1 MTSIKPLAESLI
13 NKIAA
18 GEVVERPASVVKE
31 LLENSLDAGA
41 TEIDIQLEDGGKKS
55 ILVRDNGAGIA
66 RAELR
71 IAISRHATSKIAT
84 LEDLFALQTLGFR
97 GEALAAMAA
106 VSKLK
111 LTSRQ
116 GGGNEKNQRGTAPV
130 SHGGGNNNVAGELVV
145 EGGEILSEQDVGH
158 AVGTTVVVSQL
169 FYKTPARLK
178 FLKSADTELAYISD
192 TVTKAALIHPEV
204 AFKLA
209 HRGRT
214 IIHATKSHDAKGRIT
229 DLFDHDIAKA
239 CYALAGGRDGL
250 EIHGMVGHPMIS
262 RSHRRHVFLFVNGR
276 PVQDKVLHHAVM
288 EAHRD
293 LLMKGRFPFIVLF
306 LKVPP
311 QMVDVNVHPAK
322 TEVRFAQSQVI
333 HNFVYECLR
342 VRLTEEPWKEGGGI
356 QNNIW
361 DRGPSFPCE
370 LGVAEGGAQGAARDE
385 EVQKQIVFGKTSYA
399 ELCVIGQL
407 MGTYILCQAKEKLV
421 LLDQHAAH
429 ERIGFEKLL
438 LQYQAG
444 CISTQRLLV
453 PINFDLNPSECEVLK
468 KYVEELQ
475 KFGFEIDFFGGNT
488 FVTKGVPTLLQKV
501 VIRDLMLD
509 LVGDTLEKGRLTSLH
524 DKLHGVLARMA
535 CHAAI
540 RAHDKLELSQM
551 QALIREL
558 DDYQN
563 TSFCPHGRPVSME
576 VTKYEIERWFK
587 RIV

>member
-41 TEIDIQLEDGGKKS
+41 TEVDIQLEDGGKKS

-66 RAELR
+66 RDELR
-71 IAISRHATSKIAT
+71 AALSRHATSKIAT
-84 LEDLFALQTLGFR
+84 LDDLFAIQTLGFR

-106 VSKLK
+106 VAKLK
-111 LTSRQ
+111 LTSRSS
-116 GGGNEKNQRGTAPV
+116 E
-130 SHGGGNNNVAGELVV
+130 VAGELVV

-158 AVGTTVVVSQL
+158 ARGTTVVVSQL

-192 TVTKAALIHPEV
+192 YVTKAALMHPEV
-204 AFKLA
+204 GFKLT

-214 IIHATKSHDAKGRIT
+214 ITLATKTADLTQRIT
-229 DLFDHDIAKA
+229 DLFDKDVAQA

-293 LLMKGRFPFIVLF
+293 LLMKGRFPFVVVF
-306 LKVPP
+306 LKIPP

-342 VRLTEEPWKEGGGI
+342 VRLTAKPWKGNDASLQWNEAEQQGVAAS
-356 QNNIW
+356 QNDSW
-361 DRGPSFPCE
+361 DRGPALPCE
-370 LGVAEGGAQGAARDE
+370 LGIAEVGE
-385 EVQKQIVFGKTSYA
+385 IQKQIVFGKTSYA
-399 ELCVIGQL
+399 ELNVIGQL

-453 PINFDLNPSECEVLK
+453 PINFDLNPSECEILK

-488 FVTKGVPTLLQKV
+488 FVTKGVPVLLKKIV
-501 VIRDLMLD
+501 VKDLMLD
-509 LVGDTLEKGRLTSLH
+509 LVGDTLEKGRLTSLS
-524 DKLHGVLARMA
+524 DRLHAVLARMA

-540 RAHDKLELSQM
+540 RAHDKLELAQM
-551 QALIREL
+551 QALIKEL

-576 VTKYEIERWFK
+576 VSKYEIERWFK